1 MAAAFEI
8 PGFQWTLPAAADL
21 SASQFRFVNADT
33 TAAGSRAAL
42 PAAGGRAIGVLQNK
56 PNAAGIAA
64 SIMTDGVSKVEVGVG
79 GVTAGDTV
87 QCLADGRITV
97 VASAKYAVGIALAT
111 GVVGTLVPVLLTPS
125 GGGGLVA

>member
-1 MAAAFEI
+1 MAFEI
-8 PGFQWTLPAAADL
+8 PGFSFTLPAAADL

-33 TAAGSRAAL
+33 TAGLSKAAL

-56 PNAAGIAA
+56 PTAGLAATIVQTGI
-64 SIMTDGVSKVEVGVG
+64 VKVEVGTG

-97 VASAKYAVGIALAT
+97 VAAGKYAVGIALAT
-111 GVVGTLVPVLLTPS
+111 GVIGTLVPVLLTPS